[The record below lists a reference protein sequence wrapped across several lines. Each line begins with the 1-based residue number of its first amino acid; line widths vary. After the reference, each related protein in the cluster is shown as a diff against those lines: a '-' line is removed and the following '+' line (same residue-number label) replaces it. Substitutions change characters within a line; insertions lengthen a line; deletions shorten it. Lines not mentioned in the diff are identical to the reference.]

1 MADLAY
7 DALAIWDE
15 LERDAGTSLRTMSG
29 LLNFGDKDYGGNT
42 PEGKIYCPRETCSW
56 YTGTLTGPEKNLK
69 RHEMEYKICAW
80 RTNLKVHD

>member
-42 PEGKIYCPRETCSW
+42 PEGKIYCPRETCS
-56 YTGTLTGPEKNLK
+56 
-69 RHEMEYKICAW
+69 
-80 RTNLKVHD
+80 